1 MSAGNRRVLLWTA
14 AVLGVVNLVLF
25 FAYTAPR
32 AARKRDVAAR
42 TAALD
47 TELTR
52 QREQL
57 KDLRERS
64 ETITANRK
72 DARTFLAAVS
82 PADSSVVSV
91 QREVESLARQQ
102 GLRIGTQS
110 FHRETVKGL
119 GLERFGI
126 VMPVLG
132 DYRQVTG
139 LIGALESSPTFVTL
153 DKISAHGGEQGLGG
167 QGQVGLDMEF
177 SYYFRARAPEGAD
190 R

>member
-1 MSAGNRRVLLWTA
+1 MSARTRRGLLWTA

-57 KDLRERS
+57 KDLRDRS
-64 ETITANRK
+64 ETIAANRK
-72 DARTFLAAVS
+72 DARTFMTTVAPEGAG
-82 PADSSVVSV
+82 VVRV
-91 QREVESLARQQ
+91 LTEVESLARQQ
-102 GLRIGTQS
+102 GLRVGTQS
-110 FHRETVKGL
+110 FQREPVKGL

-126 VMPVLG
+126 VMPVVG

-139 LIGALESSPTFVTL
+139 LIGALEASPTFVTL
-153 DKISAHGGEQGLGG
+153 DKISAQGG
-167 QGQVGLDMEF
+167 QAIGGQEQVGLDMEF
-177 SYYFRARAPEGAD
+177 SYYFRAGAPDGAG